1 MFAWKRI
8 WRNVK
13 DGIGTTYRCWSCL
26 LIWGDRSPSTPAPAP
41 RRRLRLVDDK
51 ADATETKG
59 TKRPV
64 ESAAVDLPPKRS
76 ARFLEKPLG
85 LPQPKPFNVDLA
97 AKSLAFKRR
106 RSRSGGTEPC
116 EESPNNEMP
125 KSAVEMSEDSGKGA
139 NMESVAASEV
149 AKEQQD
155 QKQEKLN
162 PLWVQVVLR
171 GYFSINRF
179 CPSCCCC
186 CCCCCCSIVVTEYV
200 LYHMYTLQ
208 ITKWNKYISKY
219 MNIQYTVCTQ
229 V

>member
-8 WRNVK
+8 WRTVK

-59 TKRPV
+59 SKRPV
-64 ESAAVDLPPKRS
+64 ENAAVDLPPKRS

-125 KSAVEMSEDSGKGA
+125 KSAVDMSEDSGKGA

-171 GYFSINRF
+171 GYFSINRI
-179 CPSCCCC
+179 CPS
-186 CCCCCCSIVVTEYV
+186 CCCSIVVTEYV
-200 LYHMYTLQ
+200 LYHMYTPQ
-208 ITKWNKYISKY
+208 IAEWNKYISKH
-219 MNIQYTVCTQ
+219 MNIQYILCTQ